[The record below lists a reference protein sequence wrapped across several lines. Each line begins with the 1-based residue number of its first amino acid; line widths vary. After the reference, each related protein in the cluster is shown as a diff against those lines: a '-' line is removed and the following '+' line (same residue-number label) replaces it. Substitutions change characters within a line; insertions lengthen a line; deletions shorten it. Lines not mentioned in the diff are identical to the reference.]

1 MVLNWKDVRVLYFR
15 EIRSALRDRTIVTNS
30 VLLPIFL
37 YPALIW
43 LIYTGITFIWGQNE
57 ELSSRITLKGLPAAH
72 IDVKKAFETDNSVV
86 LIESSDPVEDIRR
99 GRIDAAVEFLPV
111 PAGIEFP
118 GNFKTHI
125 TYDES
130 RDQSAR
136 AKARIDQKLSKY
148 REEFLQRQAAK
159 LGISKTQLQGFRV
172 DDNNVST
179 NRQVGAF
186 MIALPIFFI
195 IMLAV
200 GAMHPAIDS
209 TAGERENS
217 TWETM
222 MTVASSRANILVAKY
237 LYVATMSFT
246 AAFLNLFAMMLSMGT
261 LLAPMIET
269 GRGTSTLRIPLESAP
284 VILIGAAL
292 LALFVAAGMMILA
305 SFARNY
311 KEGQS
316 MVGPFYIALIIP
328 IMFLQ
333 TPGLVFTARIALIPV
348 ANVLMM
354 MREAIQG
361 VYHWP
366 LIAMTLGVE
375 AACVIL
381 ALRLAI
387 LIVQHEDFLIGSYSG
402 SFGRFAKERLFG
414 K

>member
-1 MVLNWKDVRVLYFR
+1 
-15 EIRSALRDRTIVTNS
+15 
-30 VLLPIFL
+30 
-37 YPALIW
+37 
-43 LIYTGITFIWGQNE
+43 
-57 ELSSRITLKGLPAAH
+57 
-72 IDVKKAFETDNSVV
+72 
-86 LIESSDPVEDIRR
+86 
-99 GRIDAAVEFLPV
+99 
-111 PAGIEFP
+111 
-118 GNFKTHI
+118 
-125 TYDES
+125 
-130 RDQSAR
+130 
-136 AKARIDQKLSKY
+136 
-148 REEFLQRQAAK
+148 
-159 LGISKTQLQGFRV
+159 
-172 DDNNVST
+172 
-179 NRQVGAF
+179 
-186 MIALPIFFI
+186 
-195 IMLAV
+195 
-200 GAMHPAIDS
+200 
-209 TAGERENS
+209 
-217 TWETM
+217 

-246 AAFLNLFAMMLSMGT
+246 AAFLNLFAMMFSMGT

-284 VILIGAAL
+284 VILVGAAL